1 MLNKVIL
8 IGNLG
13 TDPEVRYLP
22 TGAAVTN
29 IRLATTRRWKDKQTG
44 EKKDTTEWHRVVFF
58 NRLAEVA
65 GEYLKKGTQVYVEGR
80 IQTRK
85 WQGPDGQDR
94 YSTDIIAEEMHM
106 LGNRSGGTSG
116 FSGDQ
121 PQAGYTAPSS
131 KPENQSS
138 TPGQQH
144 NPASIPSSP
153 DYDDFDDDIP
163 F

>member
-22 TGAAVTN
+22 SGGAVTTVN
-29 IRLATTRRWKDKQTG
+29 LATSRRWKDKQTG
-44 EKKDTTEWHRVVFF
+44 EKKEASEWHRVVFF

-65 GEYLKKGTQVYVEGR
+65 GEYLKKGAQVYVEGR

-85 WQGPDGQDR
+85 WQDNSGQDK
-94 YSTDIIAEEMHM
+94 YSTEILADEMHM
-106 LGNRSGGTSG
+106 LGKRDGG
-116 FSGDQ
+116 GDGGYNAAPAKFDRPAQ
-121 PQAGYTAPSS
+121 KAAAGPV
-131 KPENQSS
+131 P
-138 TPGQQH
+138 
-144 NPASIPSSP
+144 PAS
-153 DYDDFDDDIP
+153 DFPYGDDDIP